1 MEFFIKKNATLPLL
15 KMQVVKDGRSDF
27 NKMMDLI
34 EQSAIF
40 FSMVDADTGIPKI
53 ITRPAGFVAK
63 KFLDPNAEPE
73 YYVYYQFNGSDTRTV
88 GRYEGQF
95 LLRND
100 DGVLIL
106 PIREKLYI
114 NIQESFIANDLEY
127 DSCYVVDFPCCVDI
141 PIITTTTTQQP
152 TVLTLNLQTT
162 IAPGSTIVNYFLT
175 ANQDTTQN
183 VSLYFNHV
191 LGVYSGTPITISTGV
206 TISSGAYTGVT
217 QVVLDENYNNLT
229 RNDYYLNIQT
239 SPNGV
244 PFQVANDFFP
254 FTPTPTPS
262 VTPTNTPTPTPS
274 VTPTNTP
281 TPTPSVTPTNTPTP
295 TPTPTPSPEVIT
307 NAIITNLGEYI
318 EVGTNEYLTYNDMVY
333 YVSVNVES
341 GSTITT
347 FSVTGETT
355 FNQEVEIPMMV
366 EMELVSG
373 GTVIISDTVTILS
386 GETVGTKINV
396 NNLLNYNDLTKSAE
410 LKITKPTIPLFN
422 CLFLAYPINFE

>member
-1 MEFFIKKNATLPLL
+1 
-15 KMQVVKDGRSDF
+15 
-27 NKMMDLI
+27 
-34 EQSAIF
+34 
-40 FSMVDADTGIPKI
+40 MVDVDTGIPRI
-53 ITRPAGFVAK
+53 STRPAGFVNK
-63 KFLDPNAEPE
+63 VLLDPNAEPE
-73 YYVYYQFNGSDTRTV
+73 YYVYYQFSSFDTRKE

-100 DGVLIL
+100 HGTLIL
-106 PIREKLYI
+106 PLRDKLYI
-114 NIQESFIANDLEY
+114 NIQESFIADNLFYGD
-127 DSCYVVDFPCCVDI
+127 DCYTVGFPCCGNK
-141 PIITTTTTQQP
+141 PKPPITTTTTTLCYLPPSP
-152 TVLTLNLQTT
+152 TPSPTPLLITLQTVIT
-162 IAPGSTIVNYFLT
+162 SGSVVINYFL
-175 ANQDTTQN
+175 NSNRGVDED
-183 VSLYFNHV
+183 VSLFFNHT
-191 LGVYSGTPITISTGV
+191 LGVYTGSPITISTGV
-206 TISSGAYTGVT
+206 TISTGTISGQT
-217 QVVLDENYNNLT
+217 QIVLDENFDNLT
-229 RNDYYLNIQT
+229 RNDVYSNVSIT
-239 SPNGV
+239 PNNLSFIISGDTY
-244 PFQVANDFFP
+244 PI
-254 FTPTPTPS
+254 TPTPTPS
-262 VTPTNTPTPTPS
+262 VTPTNTPTPTPTPS